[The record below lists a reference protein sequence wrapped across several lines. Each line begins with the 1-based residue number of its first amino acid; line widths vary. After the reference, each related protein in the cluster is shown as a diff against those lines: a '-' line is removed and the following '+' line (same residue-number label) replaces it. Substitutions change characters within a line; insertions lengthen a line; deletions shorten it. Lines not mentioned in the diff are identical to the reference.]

1 MKGPEKMKAVMYGA
15 GNIGRGFIGQLLS
28 QSGYEVYFIDVKPEV
43 IEQLNTQHQYPVR
56 ILYKDTYEES
66 MVTNVSCVDGTKVD
80 DIAEAIAS
88 ADVMCTAIGV
98 NVLKFIF
105 GNIAAGLK
113 KRWEN
118 PDAKPLNII
127 ICENLI
133 GADQY
138 IKENVAKLLN
148 DDEKKLLDEKVGFV
162 EASIGRMVPVQ
173 TPQMQGDNPLRV
185 CVESYGILPVD
196 KAAFKG
202 EIPYIKNMVPFTPF
216 EFYIQRKLFIHN
228 MGHAICAYLGAVKGV
243 DYIWQSI
250 DDPYVELLVSRAM
263 QQSAIALSEE
273 HNVPYAELNDHV
285 EDLLFRFKNKQLGDT
300 VKRVGNDLNRKLNPN
315 DRLVGALLN
324 CQKHK
329 VTPKYIC
336 LGIAAAMCFPYDEV
350 SQKAPEEI
358 LKEIAKLDESNEA
371 YKIILDY
378 YTLIKE
384 GKSTRELMEIIQE
397 H

>member
-1 MKGPEKMKAVMYGA
+1 MKAVMYGA

-28 QSGYEVYFIDVKPEV
+28 ESGYEVYFIDVKPEV
-43 IEQLNTQHQYPVR
+43 IEQLNTQHEYPVR
-56 ILYKDTYEES
+56 ILYKDTYEET
-66 MVTNVSCVDGTKVD
+66 MVKNVSCVDGTKVE
-80 DIAEAIAS
+80 DIAEAIAT

-133 GADQY
+133 GADSY

-148 DDEKKLLDEKVGFV
+148 DEEKKLLDEKVGFV

-173 TPQMQGDNPLRV
+173 TPEMQGDNPIRV
-185 CVESYGILPVD
+185 CVESFGILPVD

-202 EIPYIKNMVPFTPF
+202 EIPNIKNMVPFTPF
-216 EFYIQRKLFIHN
+216 EFFIQRKLFIHN
-228 MGHAICAYLGAVKGV
+228 MGHAISAYLGAVKGV
-243 DYIWQSI
+243 DYIWQSM
-250 DDPYVELLVSRAM
+250 DDPYVEILVGRAM
-263 QQSAIALSEE
+263 KESAIALAEE
-273 HNVPYAELNDHV
+273 HNVAYRELDEHV
-285 EDLLFRFKNKQLGDT
+285 EDLLYRFKNRQLGDT
-300 VKRVGNDLNRKLNPN
+300 VKRVGNDIKRKLDPN

-324 CQKHK
+324 CQKHGT
-329 VTPKYIC
+329 TPKYIC
-336 LGIAAAMCFPYDEV
+336 LGIAAAMCFPFDENAA
-350 SQKAPEEI
+350 APAEEI
-358 LKEIAKLDESNEA
+358 LKNIAQLDNTNEA
-371 YKIILDY
+371 YDIILNY
-378 YTLIKE
+378 YNLIKE
-384 GKSTRELMEIIQE
+384 GKTAKELMDIIQE

>member
-1 MKGPEKMKAVMYGA
+1 MKAVMYGA

-28 QSGYEVYFIDVKPEV
+28 ESGYEVYFIDVKPEV
-43 IEQLNTQHQYPVR
+43 IEQLNTQHEYPVR
-56 ILYKDTYEES
+56 ILYKDTYEET
-66 MVTNVSCVDGTKVD
+66 MVKNVSCVDGTKVE
-80 DIAEAIAS
+80 DIAEAIAT

-133 GADQY
+133 GADSY

-148 DDEKKLLDEKVGFV
+148 DEEKKLLDEKVGFV

-173 TPQMQGDNPLRV
+173 TPEMQGDNPLRV
-185 CVESYGILPVD
+185 CVESFGILPVD

-202 EIPYIKNMVPFTPF
+202 EIPNIKNMVPFTPF
-216 EFYIQRKLFIHN
+216 EFFIQRKLFIHN
-228 MGHAICAYLGAVKGV
+228 MGHAISAYLGAVKGV
-243 DYIWQSI
+243 DYIWQSM
-250 DDPYVELLVSRAM
+250 DDPYVEILVGRAM
-263 QQSAIALSEE
+263 KESAIALAEE
-273 HNVPYAELNDHV
+273 HNVAYRELDEHV
-285 EDLLFRFKNKQLGDT
+285 EDLLYRFKNRQLGDT
-300 VKRVGNDLNRKLNPN
+300 VKRVGNDIKRKLDPN

-324 CQKHK
+324 CQKHGA
-329 VTPKYIC
+329 TPKYIC
-336 LGIAAAMCFPYDEV
+336 LGIAAAMCFPFDENAA
-350 SQKAPEEI
+350 APAEDI
-358 LKEIAKLDESNEA
+358 LKNIAQLDNTNEA
-371 YKIILDY
+371 YDIILNY
-378 YTLIKE
+378 YNLIKE
-384 GKSTRELMEIIQE
+384 GKTAKELMDIIQE